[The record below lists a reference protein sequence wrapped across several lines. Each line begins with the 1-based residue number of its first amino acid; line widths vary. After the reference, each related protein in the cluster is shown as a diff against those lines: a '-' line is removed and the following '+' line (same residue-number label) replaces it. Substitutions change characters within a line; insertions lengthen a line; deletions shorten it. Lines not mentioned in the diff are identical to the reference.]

1 MANKPDQDTAQ
12 PAIYAQLQVLMG
24 LVEPIAKADSPNTS
38 VKYKYR
44 RIDDVI
50 NDFHDK
56 LKEAKIL
63 VIPTVVEKQY
73 ETFEIGQNRTVMNFC
88 RLTVKYT
95 LLCTVDGSFIDTA
108 ILVGEAND
116 SGDKATGKAL
126 STCYKYM
133 LGQTFCIPFADDV
146 EINNTPTANSANY
159 NQQPPKAA
167 AASSS
172 NVPDKPW
179 LNEPELSH
187 MVAFIK
193 DGKTGYASVIGG
205 ATKYSISKET
215 QGILAQAFVDAG
227 IAEHCPEPWM
237 KNLGYKNP
245 KK

>member
-1 MANKPDQDTAQ
+1 MATKPEQDTAT

-24 LVEPIAKADSPNTS
+24 LVEPIAKADSPNGA

-63 VIPTVVEKQY
+63 VIPTVIEKDYQ
-73 ETFEIGQNRTVMNFC
+73 TFEIGSNRTTMNFC
-88 RLTVKYT
+88 RITVKYT
-95 LLCTVDGSFIDTA
+95 LLCTLDGSFIDTA

-146 EINNTPTANSANY
+146 EADSKPVANSTNY
-159 NQQPPKAA
+159 NPAPPKP
-167 AASSS
+167 ASSS
-172 NVPDKPW
+172 SAPEKPW
-179 LNEPELSH
+179 LNEPALTH
-187 MVAFIK
+187 MIDFIK
-193 DGKTGYASVIGG
+193 DGKSGYADVIGK
-205 ATKYSISKET
+205 AANYSISKET

-227 IAEHCPEPWM
+227 ISEHCPEPWM
-237 KNLGYKNP
+237 KNVGYKST